1 MFNLEFGGN
10 GDTHPVTSELIKQS
24 IEALDEKQKD
34 FVNRC
39 LEVDPKKR
47 PTLKELLFHPLLFE
61 VPSLRLLA
69 SHQLIKNESRG
80 THTLINIFWGF
91 LRFFLLKFF
100 VLFLKKSTSTI
111 ARSHVRPNL
120 WLRVC
125 QIIQAHA
132 TTRIPRSLR
141 SMLTNTSRM

>member
-61 VPSLRLLA
+61 VPSMRLMA

-80 THTLINIFWGF
+80 SKLDNNFIYLSLFILLIN
-91 LRFFLLKFF
+91 
-100 VLFLKKSTSTI
+100 STKRKI
-111 ARSHVRPNL
+111 LIYFRNQL
-120 WLRVC
+120 QL
-125 QIIQAHA
+125 
-132 TTRIPRSLR
+132 
-141 SMLTNTSRM
+141 